1 MSRFNDQRRRFL
13 KGLGLAV
20 ALPTLERFALSPAQ
34 AAQLPATT
42 ADGDPLRLAF
52 LYIPNGVNVDRWFP
66 EGEGKDYKLGQSFD
80 SVKHLRDDFQFVRG
94 MELKGGW
101 AGPDGPGDHARA
113 NASFL
118 TGMRP
123 KKTAG
128 ADIEVG
134 ISVDQVAANH
144 IGGETRFSSLE
155 LSCDGVR
162 KSGSCDSGYSCAYQF
177 NLAWRTPHAPLAP
190 EQNPRLVF
198 ERLFGGGE
206 DSDRD
211 QNRKQRMYDRR
222 SVLDFV
228 MEEANQLHKELG
240 NNDRQKMD
248 EYLTGIRE
256 IERRIERAE
265 QFGDL
270 PSVELETPSGIP
282 ARYEDHIRLMLDIQ
296 ALAFQTDSTR
306 VATFLLAHDG
316 SNRSFKEV
324 GVSEGHHHLSH
335 HQKKED
341 WLEKIAKIDEFY
353 ISQFGYF
360 LEKMKELKD
369 PSGKSLLD
377 NSMIVFGGGL
387 SDGNR
392 HNHDN
397 LPIVLAGRGGGS
409 LNPGKVLNAGEKV
422 PMTNLYVSLMENMGI
437 PEDEF
442 ADSTGKL
449 SNL

>member
-1 MSRFNDQRRRFL
+1 
-13 KGLGLAV
+13 
-20 ALPTLERFALSPAQ
+20 
-34 AAQLPATT
+34 
-42 ADGDPLRLAF
+42 
-52 LYIPNGVNVDRWFP
+52 
-66 EGEGKDYKLGQSFD
+66 
-80 SVKHLRDDFQFVRG
+80 
-94 MELKGGW
+94 
-101 AGPDGPGDHARA
+101 
-113 NASFL
+113 
-118 TGMRP
+118 
-123 KKTAG
+123 
-128 ADIEVG
+128 
-134 ISVDQVAANH
+134 
-144 IGGETRFSSLE
+144 
-155 LSCDGVR
+155 
-162 KSGSCDSGYSCAYQF
+162 
-177 NLAWRTPHAPLAP
+177 
-190 EQNPRLVF
+190 
-198 ERLFGGGE
+198 
-206 DSDRD
+206 
-211 QNRKQRMYDRR
+211 MYDRR

-256 IERRIERAE
+256 IERRIQRAE

-282 ARYEDHIRLMLDIQ
+282 PRYEDHIRLMLDIQ

-306 VATFLLAHDG
+306 VSTFLLAHDG

-360 LEKMKELKD
+360 LEKMKTLKD